1 MDSSVPPIRYY
12 AHSTPDST
20 KQDWQLLQVH
30 LQNVADLAGRH
41 ASVFGASEWGA
52 AAGLLHD
59 LGKYSSEFQARL
71 EGAPERVDHSTAGAV
86 EARALLRAQSRPL
99 EYIVAGHH
107 GGLQDYGTA
116 VRGLEARLWKPGNLP
131 GYSAYRSEIAI
142 PRRLPASPEMRA
154 IFGAGPFS
162 IAFFIR
168 MLYSCLVDADSL
180 DTERFV
186 NPDRA
191 EVRGSYDPVDRLA
204 TRFFRHVEDL
214 AGSAAATPINLL
226 RRQILD
232 ECLESAER
240 PPGLFSLTVPTG
252 GGKTL
257 SSMAF
262 AIRHMERHGLRQV
275 VYVLPYTSIIEQN
288 ARVMREIFGARN
300 VLEHHSNFDPRS
312 EGEVDDSARE
322 LSTLVAENWDVPIT
336 VTTNV
341 QFFES
346 LYSNRRSRCRKLH
359 RLSRSVIVLDEAQM
373 LPTPFLRPCLEAVAE
388 LVRHFGSTVVFCTAT
403 QPRIAGRIAGLPAT
417 TEIVSAPETLYDEFR
432 RVRAL
437 HLGPLDDGT
446 LSARLA
452 ETPRVLCVVNRK
464 AHARRL
470 FELVGARRG
479 DVFHLSA
486 NMCPVHRRRV
496 LDRVRGLLQS
506 GDPCCVIS
514 TQLIEAGVDI
524 DFPVVYRSMAGIDS
538 IAQAAG
544 RCNREGRLPTPGE
557 VFVFSSTEA
566 HGRAP
571 GWLARTAEI
580 GEMVIG
586 RHDDPLS
593 LAAVSDYFDELYS
606 FEDLDEQRILALFQ
620 GQMAES
626 LEFPFEEVSG
636 KFRLID
642 ATEAVIVPYDGEA
655 ERAIAAL
662 ESGDLSRWTLRRL
675 QGYTVSVYPQVLR
688 RLEDANAV
696 HRISERFTV
705 LNDASCYSE
714 NIGLEVQGD
723 SHTDLLLVDD

>member
-1 MDSSVPPIRYY
+1 MDPSDPPAPYY
-12 AHSTPDST
+12 AHSTPDTT
-20 KQDWQLLQVH
+20 KRDWQLLRKH
-30 LQNVADLAGRH
+30 LQGVADLAGEH
-41 ASVFGASEWGA
+41 ASAFGARDWGT

-59 LGKYSSEFQARL
+59 LGKYSPEFQARL

-86 EARALLRAQSRPL
+86 EARALLRSQSRPL

-107 GGLQDYGTA
+107 GGLPDYGTA
-116 VRGLEARLWKPGNLP
+116 VRGLEARLWNPGNLP
-131 GYSAYRSEIAI
+131 DYSAYRSEIEM
-142 PRRLPASPEMRA
+142 PGRLPASAEMRVL
-154 IFGAGPFS
+154 FGAGPFS

-180 DTERFV
+180 DTERFA
-186 NPDRA
+186 NSDRA
-191 EVRGSYDPVDRLA
+191 QLRGSYDPVDTIA
-204 TRFFRHVEDL
+204 IRFFRHVESL
-214 AGSAAATPINLL
+214 TGSAAATPINLL
-226 RRQILD
+226 RRRILD
-232 ECLESAER
+232 ECLESAGR
-240 PPGLFSLTVPTG
+240 PPGFFSLTVPTG

-262 AIRHMERHGLRQV
+262 ALRHMERHGLRQV

-288 ARVMREIFGARN
+288 ARVLREILGARN

-312 EGEVDDSARE
+312 EREVDDSARE
-322 LSTLVAENWDVPIT
+322 LSTIVAENWDIPVT

-346 LYSNRRSRCRKLH
+346 LYASRRSRCRKLH

-388 LVRHFGSTVVFCTAT
+388 LVRHYGSTVVLCTAT
-403 QPRIAGRIAGLPAT
+403 QPRIAGQIPGLPAP
-417 TEIVSAPETLYDEFR
+417 TEIVDAPEMLYEEFR
-432 RVRAL
+432 RVRTH
-437 HLGPLDDGT
+437 HLGPLDDVA
-446 LSARLA
+446 LSTRLA

-479 DVFHLSA
+479 DLFHLSA

-496 LDRVRGLLQS
+496 LDRVRGLLGA
-506 GDPCCVIS
+506 GDPCSVIS

-544 RCNREGRLPTPGE
+544 RCNREGRLPAPGE

-593 LAAVSDYFDELYS
+593 LSAVSDYFDELYS
-606 FEDLDEQRILALFQ
+606 FENLDEKQILASFQ
-620 GQMAES
+620 GQLAER

-636 KFRLID
+636 RFRLID

-655 ERAIAAL
+655 RRAIAAL
-662 ESGDLSRWTLRRL
+662 EAGDVSRRTLRRL
-675 QGYTVSVYPQVLR
+675 QGYTVSVYPHVLR
-688 RLEDANAV
+688 RLADANKV

-705 LNDASCYSE
+705 LDDASSYSE
-714 NIGLEVQGD
+714 NTGLEVKGD
-723 SHTDLLLVDD
+723 SHDDLLLVDD